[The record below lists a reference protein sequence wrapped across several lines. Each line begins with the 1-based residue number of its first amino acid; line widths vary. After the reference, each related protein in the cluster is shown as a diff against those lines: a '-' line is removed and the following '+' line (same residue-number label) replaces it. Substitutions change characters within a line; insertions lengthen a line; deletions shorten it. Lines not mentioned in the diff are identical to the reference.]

1 MIARRLASH
10 RRSVRSRGMTLIE
23 VLVALALLSMLSIGL
38 TTAFRVG
45 HGAYERVVKQDRS
58 YWDVAVAQR
67 FLRSALESVYPFQP
81 GAASGQAPRGL
92 EGESDRLSL
101 TAELGAGDAL
111 IGHRRY
117 AFSLVSRGDGRSDL
131 VATAQV
137 DRNGS
142 NAVQDTAD
150 APRAETVIAGV
161 ASVEWS
167 YYDATA
173 GAAGWHSSWS
183 EQRPPALVRLRVGFP
198 KGDSRVWPDLLVT
211 PRITDDAN
219 CQFDVVAQA
228 CREGGS

>member
-1 MIARRLASH
+1 VIGRSPASH
-10 RRSVRSRGMTLIE
+10 RRSMRSCGMTLIE

-45 HGAYERVVKQDRS
+45 HGAYERVVKQGRS

-67 FLRSALESVYPFQP
+67 FLRGALESVYPFQP
-81 GAASGQAPRGL
+81 GAASGQAARGL

-101 TAELGAGDAL
+101 TAELGAGGAV

-117 AFSLVSRGDGRSDL
+117 TLSLMSRGNGRSDL
-131 VATAQV
+131 VATAQA
-137 DRNGS
+137 DRDGS
-142 NAVQDTAD
+142 NAAQGAD
-150 APRAETVIAGV
+150 DASRPETVVAGV

-167 YYDATA
+167 YYDARA
-173 GAAGWHSSWS
+173 GSTGWHSSWS
-183 EQRPPALVRLRVGFP
+183 EQKPPALVRLRVRFP
-198 KGDSRVWPDLLVT
+198 QGDSRVWPDLLVA

-228 CREGGS
+228 CREDGS